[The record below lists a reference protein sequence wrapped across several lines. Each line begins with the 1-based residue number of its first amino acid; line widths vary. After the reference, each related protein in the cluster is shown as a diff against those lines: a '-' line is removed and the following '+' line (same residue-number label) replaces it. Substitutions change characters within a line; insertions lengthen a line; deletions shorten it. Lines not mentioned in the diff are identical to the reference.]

1 MLKGVSGVIRSSAKC
16 NWSKAPSP
24 NEKEDI
30 CDRIAVLGEA
40 AGEDLAHLVTQISR
54 IFYPS
59 L

>member
-16 NWSKAPSP
+16 NWGKAPSP
-24 NEKEDI
+24 KEKEDI
-30 CDRIAVLGEA
+30 CDRIAVSGEA